1 MARRWI
7 HRGGCC
13 LTGRC
18 WRLRCRIEG
27 ALFVLDERAR
37 DRRLCHVRSVTCLL
51 HVRHPRSADS
61 VSRQPPD
68 YGAAACCPGRSAD
81 NRTSA
86 PSRSTRPSRSA
97 TAGQR
102 PDRRVEHR
110 PVDHRVRPR
119 YVQKRQRVD
128 LSEVFAQVDA
138 HTLSGCPT
146 AQRDVPT
153 SEIARLGSELR
164 PGASAGERPLSVGI
178 SFRDQNHD
186 RLMAGFTRTSAAPV
200 QARLRHLAL
209 NPARPRRRRRALRRG
224 PKVRRSCWPGGG
236 HLPAF
241 RSAQHRRRLPPS
253 RARSRQTES
262 GVRP

>member
-1 MARRWI
+1 VGAALLGVAGGFDAASKVPYSFWTSVPVIVAYVMFGLSLACFTCAIREVPIPYPVSRRITVQQLAVQAEAPTTERPPLPALPGPVVLPQLASVLTDALNTARSI
-7 HRGGCC
+7 
-13 LTGRC
+13 TGYDRDTC
-18 WRLRCRIEG
+18 KSGNGSIFLRC
-27 ALFVLDERAR
+27 
-37 DRRLCHVRSVTCLL
+37 
-51 HVRHPRSADS
+51 
-61 VSRQPPD
+61 SR
-68 YGAAACCPGRSAD
+68 
-81 NRTSA
+81 
-86 PSRSTRPSRSA
+86 RSTLIR
-97 TAGQR
+97 
-102 PDRRVEHR
+102 
-110 PVDHRVRPR
+110 
-119 YVQKRQRVD
+119 
-128 LSEVFAQVDA
+128 
-138 HTLSGCPT
+138 C
-146 AQRDVPT
+146 RDVPRRSET
-153 SEIARLGSELR
+153 SRLPRSPDSEVNSVR
-164 PGASAGERPLSVGI
+164 DFRDSAGERPLSVGI